1 MRIKQLAYAIGMI
14 GLAGSMGTASA
25 ADDVQKADKIEI
37 TGSSIKRIVKE
48 GALPVQTLKRE
59 DITRTGATSVAELMQ
74 AMPAM
79 QGFTASADSVG
90 GGGGG
95 LITASLH
102 NIGEKYTLVL
112 LNGRRIAPADS
123 GGTVNLASIP
133 LSAVERVE
141 ILTDGASA
149 LYGSDAIAGVVN
161 FILKR
166 NQQGVDL
173 EARYTRPQHPG
184 GKNWSA
190 GFTAGFGDLSN
201 DGFNA
206 MVSYSHDSQDFL
218 RAKDRDISKT
228 GIIPFGYKGQSL
240 LFFNGS
246 PRGIPGNVEVN
257 YKDAAGLDQV
267 YSFNPYYSANQA
279 CPPDHQRMEVSPGQY
294 NCYFDY
300 ASTVQIMPESERNS
314 IFATGR
320 LKIGEGWTL
329 FSDVAFSKYEMKTKI
344 AAQTANVPIS
354 IDTSSPTTFY
364 NTYIL
369 PYLPAAAT
377 APGASIVDAAAAY
390 RVLDLGGRASKYS
403 NESKHLVLG
412 AEGDL
417 GSWSLKGAGTIAEN
431 TLSEDRIGGY
441 VLQQPFV
448 AAVRSGLVNPFV
460 GPGQQTPA
468 AMALLNQALYF
479 GPLSKD
485 KVKYKGIEGSGS
497 TELME
502 LPGGQA
508 MVAIG
513 GDFRDYSFTT
523 TRDPA
528 SNGKILNELA
538 QPDYNLTR
546 QAMGIFGE
554 LALPVL
560 DKLELSLSTR
570 YDKIESV
577 KDKLLGVNVG
587 NSNSKA
593 TYKISGRYQPT
604 KSALLRASYG
614 TGFRAPSML
623 DIARPFSD
631 FGVSAGTYN
640 CPNFPAG
647 DILTTYCKPGK
658 QQAEVFKQG
667 EATLKPE
674 KSEQWSVGFRLE
686 PSSSFGF
693 GMDMWDVSITDAVRE
708 IDESVIFDDPLTYHD
723 RFTFKTNTATGRKDL
738 AIVLKAENI
747 GKLHNRGIDW
757 DAVGRF
763 RVMSARVTTNFT
775 GTYLLKSEYTRPG
788 SQAYES
794 SLGQYGSDDKVAFRT
809 LANLVTTVELGDF
822 SNSMTVK
829 YKSGY
834 KDKTYSVA
842 DCSVTTPDLATCM
855 PYDGTVSSYTTVDVQ
870 TRYMVRKGFTLTGG
884 ITNLFD
890 RDPPRSL
897 RNTGSHQLG
906 YDPRY
911 ADAIGRSFYVS
922 GNYKF

>member
-14 GLAGSMGTASA
+14 GVGSIGFASA
-25 ADDVQKADKIEI
+25 ADEVQKAEKIEI

-79 QGFTASADSVG
+79 QGFTAASDSVG

-95 LITASLH
+95 LVTASLH

-161 FILKR
+161 FILKK

-173 EARYTRPQHPG
+173 EARYTNPQHPG

-190 GFTAGFGDLSN
+190 SVTAGFGDLAT

-206 MVSYSHDSQDFL
+206 MVSYSHESQDLL

-228 GIIPFGYKGQSL
+228 GIIPFGNNGQSL

-246 PRGIPGNVEVN
+246 PRSIPGNVDVN
-257 YKDAAGLDQV
+257 YKDASGADQTF
-267 YSFNPYYSANQA
+267 SFNPYYKANQA
-279 CPPDHQRMEVSPGQY
+279 CPADHQRVDSTPGQY
-294 NCYFDY
+294 YCYFDY
-300 ASTVQIMPESERNS
+300 ASTVQIMPESARDS
-314 IFATGR
+314 VFATGR
-320 LKIGEGWTL
+320 LKVGDGWTL
-329 FSDVAFSKYEMKTKI
+329 FSDVAVSKYEMKTRI
-344 AAQTANVPIS
+344 AAQTANVPIT
-354 IDTSSPTTFY
+354 IDASNGTLYS
-364 NTYIL
+364 TYIL
-369 PYLPAAAT
+369 PYLPADAT
-377 APGASIVDAAAAY
+377 AAGATVVDAAAAY

-403 NESKHLVLG
+403 NESKHIVLG

-417 GSWSLKGAGTIAEN
+417 GSWSLKGSGTIAEN

-448 AAVRSGLVNPFV
+448 AAVQSGQVNPFV
-460 GPGQQTPA
+460 GPGQQTAA
-468 AMALLNQALYF
+468 AMDLLNKALYF

-502 LPGGQA
+502 LAGGQA
-508 MVAIG
+508 MIAVG
-513 GDFRDYSFTT
+513 GDFRDYAFIT

-528 SNGKILNELA
+528 SNGNILNELA
-538 QPDYNLTR
+538 QPNYDLTR
-546 QAMGIFGE
+546 QSMGVFGE
-554 LALPVL
+554 VALPVL
-560 DKLELSLSTR
+560 DSLELNVSTR
-570 YDKIESV
+570 YDKIDSV
-577 KDKLLGVNVG
+577 KDKLAGVNVG
-587 NSNSKA
+587 SSNAKA

-604 KSALLRASYG
+604 KSTLLRASYG

-623 DIARPFSD
+623 DIARPLSD
-631 FGVSAGTYN
+631 FGVSAGTYT

-647 DILTTYCKPGK
+647 DILGTYCKVGK

-674 KSEQWSVGFRLE
+674 KSEQWSVGFRIE

-708 IDESVIFDDPLTYHD
+708 IDESVIFDDPVTYHD
-723 RFTFKTNTATGRKDL
+723 RFTYKTNTATGRKDL
-738 AIVLKAENI
+738 AIILKAENI

-757 DAVGRF
+757 DTVGRF
-763 RVMSARVTTNFT
+763 KVMSARVTTNLT
-775 GTYLLKSEYTRPG
+775 GTYLLKSEYTKPG

-809 LANLVTTVELGDF
+809 LANLATTVELG
-822 SNSMTVK
+822 NWANTVAIK

-842 DCSVTTPDLATCM
+842 DCSVTKPDLVTCM
-855 PYDGTVSSYTTVDVQ
+855 PYEGTVSSYTTVDFQ
-870 TRYMVRKGFTLTGG
+870 ARYTVKKGFMITGG
-884 ITNLFD
+884 ISNLFD

-911 ADAIGRSFYVS
+911 ADALGRAYYVS